1 MFACEK
7 YNDAERWVSSLLEQ
21 ITQISRLHGE
31 DKVTSGRADNSHL
44 SLSYA
49 PPPDVRLSEVEEWVK
64 AAGWRV
70 FDIQH
75 GVRVYEL
82 EGDKKPIDPVYHFIT
97 TLLSP
102 SPPRFIPPCLRVSI
116 PLNNSP
122 LDVFGVITSY
132 PAECRTGVIRSFRVV
147 ESIDNSTD
155 VVHLVLN
162 PIFIYPTWTGM
173 LVPYGMIYCLL
184 FCSFF
189 SFCWHML
196 APRDLCL
203 MRYWRQNADG
213 SYVICMDSTVH
224 ADCPLLLGHIRA
236 ELHAAYIL
244 SPPRNSADLVD
255 GEEDQTECMLT
266 LIASMDPGGWIWR
279 DFSYPHKLLQEV

>member
-1 MFACEK
+1 MRRRRKRASRAIITGSQAPFPTVTISVDYLPIYNNDNNNACVIYVCICDTAWGSHHTVHFDSNNTAKEKSIVFACEK
-7 YNDAERWVSSLLEQ
+7 YNDAERWVSSVLEQ
-21 ITQISRLHGE
+21 ITQISRLHSE
-31 DKVTSGRADNSHL
+31 DKITSGRADNSHL

-82 EGDKKPIDPVYHFIT
+82 EGDKKPIDPVYSFIT

-102 SPPRFIPPCLRVSI
+102 SPPRFVPPCLRVSI

-162 PIFIYPTWTGM
+162 PIFIYPTWTGT
-173 LVPYGMIYCLL
+173 LVPYGLIYSLL
-184 FCSFF
+184 YCSLSHFLLKYV
-189 SFCWHML
+189 SSSRPLSYAVL
-196 APRDLCL
+196 A
-203 MRYWRQNADG
+203 
-213 SYVICMDSTVH
+213 
-224 ADCPLLLGHIRA
+224 
-236 ELHAAYIL
+236 
-244 SPPRNSADLVD
+244 
-255 GEEDQTECMLT
+255 TE
-266 LIASMDPGGWIWR
+266 R
-279 DFSYPHKLLQEV
+279 